1 MNSKFISIAL
11 KVATVALV
19 SAAVNEALIA
29 AARRKR
35 EKVVTEVQ

>member
-11 KVATVALV
+11 KVATVAIV
-19 SAAVNEALIA
+19 SAAINEALVV